1 MVTQHVSWKIS
12 EGLACADPGARTSI
26 GVSGIYNF
34 RIPPKFPDKCC
45 AMTHPGLMGMVTDP
59 LTRVVLVNKKLQ
71 MILQHQNLRDLQEAI
86 VEKLNLNVN
95 KFYPDAGGI
104 MMGYKDIKIK
114 KGEVTASTTPH
125 PVNIEASFYLFQPVV
140 GSDLLCVVSRQEEGQ
155 VTCLAHGVFPVDVV
169 TPPKYED
176 RLFIGQIVRVRV
188 EVVAQSA
195 WQHPRILAVL
205 LDRGD
210 SMITVVEDEDFEP
223 KPRILMSGLDSTS
236 CTELTAIVTM
246 LGGVVTDRPR
256 FSTHLVMNKLGRTT
270 NIMLCLPTVK
280 YVISTTWVLDSGKA
294 GGWLEEEKYVLHDA
308 EVEQHYKFS
317 LSNTLAKTKRDELFK
332 GIVFFVTPSVQPS
345 LKTLSKI
352 IIHSGGMCARYCEEL
367 SGQYFNSNIL
377 SDLQTGGGLW
387 MR

>member
-1 MVTQHVSWKIS
+1 M
-12 EGLACADPGARTSI
+12 
-26 GVSGIYNF
+26 
-34 RIPPKFPDKCC
+34 
-45 AMTHPGLMGMVTDP
+45 
-59 LTRVVLVNKKLQ
+59 
-71 MILQHQNLRDLQEAI
+71 
-86 VEKLNLNVN
+86 
-95 KFYPDAGGI
+95 
-104 MMGYKDIKIK
+104 
-114 KGEVTASTTPH
+114 
-125 PVNIEASFYLFQPVV
+125 
-140 GSDLLCVVSRQEEGQ
+140 
-155 VTCLAHGVFPVDVV
+155 
-169 TPPKYED
+169 
-176 RLFIGQIVRVRV
+176 

-210 SMITVVEDEDFEP
+210 PMITVVEDEDFEP

-280 YVISTTWVLDSGKA
+280 YVLSTTWVLDSGKA